1 MSDEAQIALADISSN
16 ESIELMGPAML
27 VAEELTKAYPNYPWI
42 CEFQGG
48 ALVVRCLAIPGP
60 YAMVLPPTAKYAT
73 WSEFKEAMVMAAGE
87 FLERAHLK
95 RGAWDGQMPD
105 KLDGADNRFWHPW
118 AHKH

>member
-16 ESIELMGPAML
+16 ESIELMGPAMV

-60 YAMVLPPTAKYAT
+60 YAMILPPWAKYAT
-73 WSEFKEAMVMAAGE
+73 YSEFKAQLLESAGE
-87 FLERAHLK
+87 FLERARLP
-95 RGAWDGQMPD
+95 RSAWNGELAQS
-105 KLDGADNRFWHPW
+105 LDGADPNHWKPMIGN
-118 AHKH
+118 